1 MATATRR
8 IGLPITEIVGNAKE
22 TPGGTAGEQ
31 NVSSA
36 ILDTL
41 NLEVPVRHLSEM
53 SGYHDT
59 WSSEEGSR
67 LERERDIWEPLTYGW
82 YIKPQDWTRSPRGK
96 VWVRKRSPRGTSTIC
111 REMKR
116 HR

>member
-22 TPGGTAGEQ
+22 TPGGTVAGGVQ

-41 NLEVPVRHLSEM
+41 NLR
-53 SGYHDT
+53 
-59 WSSEEGSR
+59 SS
-67 LERERDIWEPLTYGW
+67 
-82 YIKPQDWTRSPRGK
+82 
-96 VWVRKRSPRGTSTIC
+96 RKTF
-111 REMKR
+111 E
-116 HR
+116 